1 MVELKFKDLESLN
14 AVTSALHKNG
24 YSYSTFV
31 IWLDGEISHYT
42 VKIDDRKP
50 FTVRV
55 EGVNNGK

>member
-1 MVELKFKDLESLN
+1 MVELKFKDVGSLD

-42 VKIDDRKP
+42 VQIESGST
-50 FTVRV
+50 FQVMV
-55 EGVNNGK
+55 EGVNYG

>member
-1 MVELKFKDLESLN
+1 MVELKFKDLASLN

-31 IWLDGEISHYT
+31 IWVDDEISHYT
-42 VKIDDRKP
+42 VQIEGRKP

-55 EGVNNGK
+55 EGE

>member
-31 IWLDGEISHYT
+31 IWLDGEISHYS
-42 VKIDDRKP
+42 VQI
-50 FTVRV
+50 
-55 EGVNNGK
+55 EGVRYGK